1 MLATIR
7 AFFADNAIKLL
18 GLVLTALSV
27 FATLFAARQSGR
39 NAERVDNM
47 KSQLKEV
54 DRANEVERDNLRLSD
69 SDVDKRLHKWNR
81 DK

>member
-1 MLATIR
+1 MLATLK
-7 AFFADNAIKLL
+7 AFFSENAVKLL
-18 GLVLTALSV
+18 GFALTALSV

-47 KSQLKEV
+47 KSQLKDV
-54 DRANEVERDNLRLSD
+54 DRANEIERNNLKLSD
-69 SDVDKRLHKWNR
+69 ADVDKRLHKWNR